1 MTEAGW
7 LAATYPGPILE
18 FLHARGGAGNR
29 KLRLFACGCCRQ
41 VWSFLTHIDSRAAV
55 EAAEGFADGLVSR
68 RQLEKAAAGARG
80 AIPSA
85 PARLAQRAAR
95 VRLGSLAAETTSS
108 VGPGLSA
115 RLLRD
120 LFGNPFRP
128 APSLAPAVLS
138 WNGGTVPR
146 LASAIY
152 EERAFDRLPVLAD
165 ALEDAG
171 CADADVLTH
180 CRSSGEHTRR
190 CWVVDLVLGKG

>member
-1 MTEAGW
+1 MTEAEW
-7 LAATYPGPILE
+7 LATAYPGPMLD
-18 FLHARGGAGNR
+18 FLRDRGAASDR

-55 EAAEGFADGLVSR
+55 EAAEGFADGLVSG
-68 RQLEKAAAGARG
+68 RQLQKAPAGARG

-95 VRLGSLAAETTSS
+95 ARLGNLAAETTSS

-128 APSLAPAVLS
+128 APGPVR
-138 WNGGTVPR
+138 PR
-146 LASAIY
+146 
-152 EERAFDRLPVLAD
+152 V
-165 ALEDAG
+165 G
-171 CADADVLTH
+171 
-180 CRSSGEHTRR
+180 RR
-190 CWVVDLVLGKG
+190 HRPQARVRHLRGACL